1 MEILKK
7 INPPNKL
14 NYGDYGTVW
23 EVCENGTKKTFYVQM
38 SHDEG
43 IMSWMSIS
51 EVLEAVWIESIK
63 ESDAID
69 SIEQLLADYRKIEK

>member
-14 NYGDYGTVW
+14 NYGDYGTIW
-23 EVCENGTKKTFYVQM
+23 EVCENGIDKTYYVQM

-43 IMSWMSIS
+43 VMSWMSIS
-51 EVLEAVWIESIK
+51 EILEAVWFESLKGHNPMDILEPLLIE
-63 ESDAID
+63 
-69 SIEQLLADYRKIEK
+69 YNKIQK